1 VIATDCEPASKP
13 NTQSLDTEDSS
24 MNQSIVRRSATVVA
38 AANKRLRRPLRA
50 SWLLFVMASA
60 ISVSVV
66 HAQDNVVNPPLRVDI
81 PTVLETANV
90 VVDYGHAVFNGDMPF
105 GLGDVS
111 LPATDFREWKTQG
124 RIVVVFHG
132 DAAYMILN
140 DETYNANRHVSSGN
154 PYKLKR
160 QGGSVAEP
168 RNVRFSSLERLSFS
182 AGAESVRHR

>member
-1 VIATDCEPASKP
+1 
-13 NTQSLDTEDSS
+13 
-24 MNQSIVRRSATVVA
+24 
-38 AANKRLRRPLRA
+38 
-50 SWLLFVMASA
+50 
-60 ISVSVV
+60 
-66 HAQDNVVNPPLRVDI
+66 LRVDI

-111 LPATDFREWKTQG
+111 LLVTDFREWKTQG

-160 QGGSVAEP
+160 QGGSVA
-168 RNVRFSSLERLSFS
+168 
-182 AGAESVRHR
+182 